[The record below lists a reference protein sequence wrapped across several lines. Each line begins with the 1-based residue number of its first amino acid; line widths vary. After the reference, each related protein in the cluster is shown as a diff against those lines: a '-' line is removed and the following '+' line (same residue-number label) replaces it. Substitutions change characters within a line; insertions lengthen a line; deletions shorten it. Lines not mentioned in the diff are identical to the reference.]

1 MFSFKKVHLF
11 VWLIGGIFPF
21 PVLSFDIPSKVY
33 GILEEHPAVQKLKL
47 QSNAALLESS
57 AKNGLPD
64 PELMVGIN
72 NFPLTKPSF
81 DDYLPTNKSIGIK
94 QMFPS
99 LAGREARAET
109 IRIRSSLIDLKSS
122 YIVHQL
128 FGKYLKA
135 HAEKVA
141 SDERRVVLKE
151 QRYLLDRFEKSLNA
165 LAEVS
170 DAKAF
175 ERLAA
180 LDVQRADLEL
190 REILLD
196 EIAASALT
204 QMKAIDEDLVI
215 QNKLDGANKLR
226 VPLEPYSFWTEL
238 LSKVSREIASA
249 DVIVKSS
256 AYKPDFGVSLTYQ
269 QREKGTSFRGDDW
282 ISLKALI
289 RIPFWAARTHDNSL
303 AAAKAKENAARL
315 GVSLS
320 RRDSEEQWN
329 ILNVKRES
337 ALNTIARLLKKADV
351 LAQSLKA
358 NRNNY
363 ESGLGDIASFHTIEM
378 KQLQIKDQ
386 IIQYKLKADK
396 TTISLHML
404 VRGRV

>member
-1 MFSFKKVHLF
+1 M
-11 VWLIGGIFPF
+11 
-21 PVLSFDIPSKVY
+21 
-33 GILEEHPAVQKLKL
+33 
-47 QSNAALLESS
+47 
-57 AKNGLPD
+57 
-64 PELMVGIN
+64 
-72 NFPLTKPSF
+72 
-81 DDYLPTNKSIGIK
+81 
-94 QMFPS
+94 
-99 LAGREARAET
+99 
-109 IRIRSSLIDLKSS
+109 
-122 YIVHQL
+122 
-128 FGKYLKA
+128 
-135 HAEKVA
+135 
-141 SDERRVVLKE
+141 
-151 QRYLLDRFEKSLNA
+151 
-165 LAEVS
+165 
-170 DAKAF
+170 
-175 ERLAA
+175 
-180 LDVQRADLEL
+180 
-190 REILLD
+190 
-196 EIAASALT
+196 
-204 QMKAIDEDLVI
+204 
-215 QNKLDGANKLR
+215 
-226 VPLEPYSFWTEL
+226 

-269 QREKGTSFRGDDW
+269 QREKGSSFRGDDW

-289 RIPFWAARTHDNSL
+289 RIPFWAARTHDNRL

-404 VRGRV
+404 VRRRV